1 MMHILLFAVSALFAQ
16 TIAGPE
22 PFAPCLSKCNMTKC
36 PVPRDSC
43 QGGRVLDRCGC
54 CPVCAAAAEG
64 ATCGRKRDL
73 PCAAGLECVRSG
85 GKKSPKGVCRCKN
98 GHPVCG
104 SDGKTYE
111 NLCRLEAASGKAQQR
126 RKTPVTQ
133 VHKDLCASA
142 APSPTNHNSPR
153 YKFNFIAD
161 VVGKIAPAVVHIE
174 LFLSHP
180 LFGRHVPL
188 SSGSGF
194 IVKESGLIVTNAHVV
209 SSSATTV
216 GRQQLRVQL
225 HDGKKYEA
233 SITDIDKKSDIAT
246 IKVNP
251 RKRLPVLPLGH
262 SADLRP
268 GEFVVAIGSPFALQN
283 TVTTGIVST
292 AQRDGKELGIRDSDM
307 DYIQTDAI
315 INYGNSGGPLVNLDG
330 EVIGINTL
338 KVTAGISFAIPSDR
352 INRFLDNSH
361 DKQYKDKQKIVRL
374 QYMPSQPAVSDS
386 DVNHTKKRFLGIRM
400 ITLTKEIIKEMKQSD
415 PYFPDISSG
424 VLVHEV
430 VPDSPAQKGGL
441 EAGDVIVKL
450 SGRSLVSTDDIQLAL
465 HGDTP
470 LLLEVYRGS
479 NSLLFNIE
487 PRVLVQ

>member
-1 MMHILLFAVSALFAQ
+1 MHILLLVVSVLFAQ
-16 TIAGPE
+16 ALAGPE
-22 PFAPCLSKCNMTKC
+22 QRAPCPAKCDMTKC
-36 PVPRDSC
+36 PTPRAAC
-43 QGGRVLDRCGC
+43 KGGRVLDRCGC
-54 CPVCAAAAEG
+54 CAVCVSGQDG

-85 GKKSPKGVCRCKN
+85 GKKSSKGLCRCKN
-98 GHPVCG
+98 SHPVCG

-111 NLCRLEAASGKAQQR
+111 NPCKLEEAGRSARQR
-126 RKTPVTQ
+126 GNAPVTQ
-133 VHKDLCASA
+133 VHKDRCASA
-142 APSPTNHNSPR
+142 APGSTHHNSPR

-161 VVGKIAPAVVHIE
+161 VVEKIAPAVVHIE

-180 LFGRHVPL
+180 LFGHHVPL

-194 IVKESGLIVTNAHVV
+194 IVKESGVIVTNAHVV

-216 GRQQLRVQL
+216 GRQQLQVQL

-251 RKRLPVLPLGH
+251 RKKLPVLPLGH

-268 GEFVVAIGSPFALQN
+268 GEFVVAIGSPFSLQN

-315 INYGNSGGPLVNLDG
+315 INYGNSGGPLVNLDA

-352 INRFLDNSH
+352 INRFLDNSY
-361 DKQYKDKQKIVRL
+361 DKQYKDVKG
-374 QYMPSQPAVSDS
+374 
-386 DVNHTKKRFLGIRM
+386 TKKRFLGIRM
-400 ITLTKEIIKEMKQSD
+400 ITLTQDLVKEMKQHD

-424 VLVHEV
+424 ILVHEV
-430 VPDSPAQKGGL
+430 IPDSPAQKGGL

-450 SGRSLVSTDDIQLAL
+450 NGQSLVSTEDIQLAL

-470 LLLEVYRGS
+470 LLLEIFRGN

-487 PRVLVQ
+487 PRVLVQKN

>member
-1 MMHILLFAVSALFAQ
+1 MHVLLFAVFVLFAR
-16 TIAGPE
+16 AHAAPE
-22 PFAPCLSKCNMTKC
+22 TRAPCPVRCDMSEC
-36 PVPRDSC
+36 PVPRAACRD
-43 QGGRVLDRCGC
+43 GRVSSRCAC
-54 CPVCAAAAEG
+54 CAVCAPGSEG
-64 ATCGRKRDL
+64 GTCGRGVT
-73 PCAAGLECVRSG
+73 CGSGLECVRSG
-85 GKKSPKGVCRCKN
+85 AKKSSKGVCRCKSRS
-98 GHPVCG
+98 PVCG
-104 SDGKTYE
+104 SDGKTYGTP
-111 NLCRLEAASGKAQQR
+111 CRLEAAR
-126 RKTPVTQ
+126 RRARHRGDPPVTR
-133 VHKDLCASA
+133 VHKDLCAS
-142 APSPTNHNSPR
+142 PSPGPTHHSSLR

-161 VVGKIAPAVVHIE
+161 VVEKIAPAVVHIE

-180 LFGRHVPL
+180 LFGHHVPL

-194 IVKESGLIVTNAHVV
+194 IVTDTGVIVTNAHVV
-209 SSSATTV
+209 SSSATSV
-216 GRQQLRVQL
+216 GRQQLQVQL
-225 HDGKKYEA
+225 HDGKTYEA

-246 IKVNP
+246 IKVDP
-251 RKRLPVLPLGH
+251 RKKLPVLHLGH

-352 INRFLDNSH
+352 INRFLDDSH
-361 DKQYKDKQKIVRL
+361 DKRYKDKHKLVRL
-374 QYMPSQPAVSDS
+374 QYMPSQPVVSDS
-386 DVNHTKKRFLGIRM
+386 DVKSTKKRFLGIKM
-400 ITLTKEIIKEMKQSD
+400 IALTKNLSDEMKQHD

-424 VLVHEV
+424 ILVHEV
-430 VPDSPAQKGGL
+430 IPDSPAQKGGL

-450 SGRSLVSTDDIQLAL
+450 NGRSLVSTDDIQSAL
-465 HGDTP
+465 HEDTP
-470 LLLEVYRGS
+470 LLLEIYRGS

-487 PRVLVQ
+487 PQVLLP